1 MYRITLTV
9 NGKRHTVEVEDR
21 TLLVELLR
29 EGLGLTGAHIGCDT
43 AQCGA
48 CTVLLNGRAAKSC
61 SVLAVQADGARVTT
75 VEGLA
80 RGKRLHPVQAALK
93 AEHGLQCGFCTPGLV
108 LGLVD
113 FLGEHPDPT
122 PEQVRTA
129 LDGHLCRCTGYQHI
143 VDAALTAA
151 RALREAGAGDAPEPA
166 LRELG

>member
-1 MYRITLTV
+1 MHRITLTV
-9 NGKRHTVEVEDR
+9 NGRRRTAEVEDR

-29 EGLGLTGAHIGCDT
+29 EGLRLTGAHIGCDT

-48 CTVLLNGRAAKSC
+48 CTVLLDGHAVKSC
-61 SVLAVQADGARVTT
+61 SVLAVQADGRRVTT

-80 RGKRLHPVQAALK
+80 KGKRLHPVQAALK

-113 FLGEHPDPT
+113 LLVEQPDPT
-122 PEQVRTA
+122 TEQVRAA

-151 RALREAGAGDAPEPA
+151 KALRETGAREGPEPA

>member
-1 MYRITLTV
+1 
-9 NGKRHTVEVEDR
+9 VEDR

-122 PEQVRTA
+122 PEQVRDA

-151 RALREAGAGDAPEPA
+151 RVLREAGAGGVPEPV

>member
-122 PEQVRTA
+122 PEQVRIA

>member
-1 MYRITLTV
+1 MHRITLTV
-9 NGKRHTVEVEDR
+9 NGRRRTGEVEDR

-48 CTVLLNGRAAKSC
+48 CTVLLNGRATKSC
-61 SVLAVQADGARVTT
+61 SVLAVQADGARVLT

-80 RGKRLHPVQAALK
+80 KGKRLHPVQAALK

-113 FLGEHPDPT
+113 LLGEQPDPT
-122 PEQVRTA
+122 PEQVRAA

-151 RALREAGAGDAPEPA
+151 RALREAGAGGDPEPT